1 MWTYLFIL
9 YITYIITKKKL
20 VVSTE
25 QVDGIR

>member
-1 MWTYLFIL
+1 MSTYLFIL
-9 YITYIITKKKL
+9 YIIYIITKKKL